1 MAMAIGKLAI
11 TLTVKISDRSISN
24 FVRYNISQSIYK
36 MTHIDE
42 KIMEIDAKLEE
53 LDCFSSEAST
63 STSKVPVGRRSTKRL
78 STNSAQQILLQRS
91 LPKT

>member
-53 LDCFSSEAST
+53 LDCFSS
-63 STSKVPVGRRSTKRL
+63 
-78 STNSAQQILLQRS
+78 
-91 LPKT
+91 